1 MHISLS
7 LLVGGASLQ
16 VSVQVFLS
24 ACRLIMVVVMVG
36 TTAAAY
42 TSTVPVFGEQA
53 GQPLQTC
60 ISNLLIFTVYTYYS
74 SMVCSIWPLST
85 TSTQPTPTQMD

>member
-1 MHISLS
+1 M
-7 LLVGGASLQ
+7 GGASLQ

-24 ACRLIMVVVMVG
+24 ACRLVMVVVMVG

-60 ISNLLIFTVYTYYS
+60 ISNLLIFTVYTYS
-74 SMVCSIWPLST
+74 SMMCSVWPPYHASSVTNSL
-85 TSTQPTPTQMD
+85 D